1 MKIEN
6 GKKKQNY
13 TLSELY
19 IAAIDNGKQQ
29 NNRDSQA

>member
-1 MKIEN
+1 ME
-6 GKKKQNY
+6 KKSKT